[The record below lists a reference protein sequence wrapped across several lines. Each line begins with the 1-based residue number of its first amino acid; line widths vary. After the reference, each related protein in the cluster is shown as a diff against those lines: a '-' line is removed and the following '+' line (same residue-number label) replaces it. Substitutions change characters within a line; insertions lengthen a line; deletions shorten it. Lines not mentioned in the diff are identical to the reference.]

1 MKILGITQ
9 ARFSSSRL
17 PGKVLQ
23 KLGAETV
30 LGLHLSRLKN
40 SHRVSQ
46 WVVAT
51 TEEPESQKIVEIA
64 TQHGVEAVRGSLNDV
79 LDRFYQTA
87 MLFKPEVVV
96 RVTSDCPLIDPI
108 YLDDLI
114 NQFFEMR
121 VDYAANCLQPTLPDG
136 MDAEVFTFAAL
147 ETAWKEAKKVSEREH
162 VTPYI
167 RDSGKFTVKSI
178 EYPVNWGKFRLTLD
192 NPEDLD
198 VLSLLVERCGDR
210 AQLQDY
216 VTFLEKNPKVCEM
229 NSHLKR
235 NEGYRRSIEGDLVC

>member
-9 ARFSSSRL
+9 ARFSSSRF

-30 LGLHLSRLKN
+30 LGLHLSRLKR
-40 SHRVSQ
+40 SLRVSQ

-51 TEEPESQKIVEIA
+51 TEEPESKKIVEIA
-64 TQHGVEAVRGSLNDV
+64 NGHDVEAVRGSLEDV

-87 MLFKPEVVV
+87 MLFKPDVVV
-96 RVTSDCPLIDPI
+96 RVTSDCPLIDPG

-114 NQFFEMR
+114 KQFFEMK
-121 VDYAANCLQPTLPDG
+121 VDYAANCLNPTLPDG

-147 ETAWKEAKKVSEREH
+147 ETAWKEAKKASDREH

-178 EYPVNWGKFRLTLD
+178 EYPVNWGKCRLTLD
-192 NPEDLD
+192 NPEDLE
-198 VLSLLVERCGDR
+198 VLSLLVERCGDQ
-210 AQLQDY
+210 AELQDY
-216 VTFLEKNPKVCEM
+216 VTFLEKNPEVCEM

-235 NEGYRRSIEGDLVC
+235 NEGYRRSLEGDSVC